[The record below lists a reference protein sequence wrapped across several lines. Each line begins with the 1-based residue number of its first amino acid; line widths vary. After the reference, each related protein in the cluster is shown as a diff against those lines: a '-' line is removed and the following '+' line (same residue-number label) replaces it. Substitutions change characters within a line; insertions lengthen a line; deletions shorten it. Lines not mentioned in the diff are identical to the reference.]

1 MPDSTT
7 FTRAEVKH
15 LLTATGDEQEVLF
28 ARAREVRRQRCGDGV
43 LLRGLIEISN
53 YCQKQCDYCGMRRNN
68 KKLER
73 NRLTADQIL
82 EIVQEIKRQGLNIA
96 FLQAGQDPGV
106 DKMLETVIPVI
117 KRDIG
122 LPVLL
127 NLGERDKRVYQRFR
141 DLGADSY
148 ILKIEA
154 SDPELY
160 EKTIHAPIQRR
171 LDCTRWI
178 REVGMKLGTGNI
190 VGLPGQTIDHLAD
203 DIMFEAQL
211 RPDFV
216 SSSPLIPNEDTPTE
230 NCEVGSID
238 MTLNTMAI
246 LRVMLGDPL
255 IPTVSP
261 LEKIRKGGQLAGL
274 NAGANVMTINFTPT
288 EVRGNYVIYS
298 RGRFVVT
305 IDHAYKTIEK
315 AGLHPVGAVRRDVAD
330 FPDVGDVPI
339 GGDECEFAEKVFVD
353 RHITQPLLT
362 LGLLPSKNGAPRDS
376 AVVSEVA

>member
-1 MPDSTT
+1 MPPTV

-15 LLTATGDEQEVLF
+15 LLTVTGDEQQALF
-28 ARAREVRRQRCGDGV
+28 ARAREVRHKECGDGV

-68 KKLER
+68 KNLER
-73 NRLTADQIL
+73 SRLTADQIL
-82 EIVQEIKRQGLNIA
+82 EIVQEIKDQGLNIA
-96 FLQAGQDPGV
+96 FLQAGQDPGT
-106 DKMLETVIPVI
+106 DKMLEKVIPII
-117 KRDIG
+117 KQDIG

-127 NLGERDKRVYQRFR
+127 NLGEREKRVYQRFR

-160 EKTIHAPIQRR
+160 EKTIHAPIARR
-171 LDCTRWI
+171 LECTRWI

-190 VGLPGQTIDHLAD
+190 VGLPGQTIDHLVG
-203 DIMFEAQL
+203 DIMFAAEL

-216 SSSPLIPNEDTPTE
+216 SSSPLIPNEDTPVE
-230 NCEVGSID
+230 HAELGSID
-238 MTLNTMAI
+238 MTLNTMAMYRI
-246 LRVMLGDPL
+246 MLGDPL

-261 LEKIRKGGQLAGL
+261 LEKIQKGGQLAGL
-274 NAGANVMTINFTPT
+274 NAGANVMTINFTPN
-288 EVRGNYVIYS
+288 EVRDNYVIYS

-315 AGLHPVGAVRRDVAD
+315 AGLHPVASAKRIHTAESVSNLEADELHDCESADSKFVR
-330 FPDVGDVPI
+330 
-339 GGDECEFAEKVFVD
+339 
-353 RHITQPLLT
+353 RHITLPLLT
-362 LGLLPSKNGAPRDS
+362 LGKMPNTNGSVTIQHQVTSD
-376 AVVSEVA
+376 VA

>member
-1 MPDSTT
+1 MPVQAFS
-7 FTRAEVKH
+7 RAEIRH
-15 LLTATGDEQEVLF
+15 LLGATGADQQDLF
-28 ARAREVRRQRCGDGV
+28 ARARDVRRNRCGSGV

-73 NRLTADQIL
+73 NRLSAEQIL
-82 EIVQEIKRQGLNIA
+82 EIAQEIKDQGLNIA

-127 NLGERDKRVYQRFR
+127 NLGERDKSVFQRFY

-154 SDPELY
+154 SNPDLY
-160 EKTIHAPIQRR
+160 EKTIHAPIRRR

-190 VGLPGQTIDHLAD
+190 VGLPGQTIDHLVD
-203 DIMFEAQL
+203 DIMFEIDL

-230 NCEVGSID
+230 NAPVGSID

-246 LRVMLGDPL
+246 LRIALGDPL

-261 LEKIRKGGQLAGL
+261 LEKIMKGGQLAGL

-288 EVRGNYVIYS
+288 EVRDNYVIYS

-305 IDHAYKTIEK
+305 IDHAYTTIEK
-315 AGLHPVGAVRRDVAD
+315 AGMYPVGGARRTRRT
-330 FPDVGDVPI
+330 VPI
-339 GGDECEFAEKVFVD
+339 TEPALESDACTLVDSAFVQ
-353 RHITQPLLT
+353 RHITLPLLS
-362 LGLLPSKNGAPRDS
+362 LGRLNGAPFGS
-376 AVVSEVA
+376 MQQPLTSEVA